1 MKAIAYAST
10 AVLFLALGSAQAQ
23 AQGSPGGCLKYGL
36 GGAVAGHF
44 AGGHTVKGAVAGCLL
59 GMARR
64 RQYEQQ
70 VQQQRRRPNDQIA
83 RERNRDLDRT
93 AERRPDA
100 QRVDRVPSRLPEE
113 QRADRLPNDR
123 SFEQRVDRLP
133 GDRTIEQRVD
143 RPQQRPAPERS
154 PYEDLGLGRSTPQ
167 PVPAPRQEAGRS
179 RQPGGDPFEN
189 GGTFS
194 RAPVDP
200 WGRPVETAPTRRP
213 PPVLDPEETGSFLR
227 GNSGVY

>member
-1 MKAIAYAST
+1 MKAIACAST

-44 AGGHTVKGAVAGCLL
+44 AGGHTVKGALAGCLL

-83 RERNRDLDRT
+83 RERARELDRS
-93 AERRPDA
+93 AERRPDP
-100 QRVDRVPSRLPEE
+100 QRVDRVPRRIPEE

-123 SFEQRVDRLP
+123 TFEQRVDRFP
-133 GDRTIEQRVD
+133 GDRSSEQRVD
-143 RPQQRPAPERS
+143 RPRRAPERS
-154 PYEDLGLGRSTPQ
+154 PYEDLGLGRNVPQ
-167 PVPAPRQEAGRS
+167 PAPRQEAGRS
-179 RQPGGDPFEN
+179 REPSGGPFEN
-189 GGTFS
+189 GGAFS

-200 WGRPVETAPTRRP
+200 SGRSVDTAPTRRQR
-213 PPVLDPEETGSFLR
+213 PVLEPEETGSFLR